1 VAPVTKTHTQTT
13 ALERFE
19 QYTALPML
27 VLALAFIPLLVI
39 PFLVD
44 LSAGWEVTFL
54 ALDWFIW
61 AAFAVEYL
69 IRLYLA
75 PKKLEFMRRNVI
87 DLLVVVLPFLRPLRF
102 LRFGR
107 AVRLMVVLART
118 GKAARIVLTRHKLQY
133 VLLVALVVVIGAAAL
148 MVQLERGAPDR
159 NIDSF
164 AEALWWGVTTVTTV
178 GYGDTYPVT
187 AAGRGIAAVLMVLG
201 IGIFGLLAASLA
213 AYFIEQDTG
222 GKPED
227 RLTDIQARLG
237 RIEQRLRDMEDPD
250 TTDQQ
255 EVTR

>member
-1 VAPVTKTHTQTT
+1 MTPVTETNTQST
-13 ALERFE
+13 AQERFE

-27 VLALAFIPLLVI
+27 VLALAFIPLLII

-44 LSAGWEVTFL
+44 LSAGWEVTFF

-61 AAFAVEYL
+61 AAFAIEYL

-107 AVRLMVVLART
+107 ALRLTVMLART

-148 MVQLERGAPDR
+148 VAQLERGAPDR

-178 GYGDTYPVT
+178 GYGDAYPVT
-187 AAGRGIAAVLMVLG
+187 PAGRGIAAVLMVLG

-213 AYFIEQDTG
+213 AYFIEQDAG
-222 GKPED
+222 GEPED
-227 RLTDIQARLG
+227 RLTDIQVRLG
-237 RIEQRLRDMEDPD
+237 RIEQMLRDMAGRD
-250 TTDQQ
+250 TS
-255 EVTR
+255 E